1 MIQFEAINIPGEA
14 QEAIYISVKEVTSV
28 ESSENHT
35 GEKTTKEVKKYPEV
49 RRMQEGCGKKLETE
63 SRYGDKIILC
73 NFRMFP

>member
-1 MIQFEAINIPGEA
+1 MIQFEAINIQGEA

-35 GEKTTKEVKKYPEV
+35 GDKTTKEVEKYPEV
-49 RRMQEGCGKKLETE
+49 HGMQEDCGKKLETE

-73 NFRMFP
+73 NFHMFP

>member
-28 ESSENHT
+28 ESSENHK
-35 GEKTTKEVKKYPEV
+35 GEKTTKEVKKNPEV
-49 RRMQEGCGKKLETE
+49 EMQEGCGKKLETE

-73 NFRMFP
+73 NFHMFP